1 MSLKRS
7 HTLYLHSKHRDNGE
21 PYQYTISLPEVIQSD
36 PNLEKFHISLQ
47 SFSTYNS
54 WFIVKEGA
62 NTIKVNGTD
71 YIIPK
76 GNYTYQG
83 LAKRIQSIIPNC
95 QVSWNIE
102 QNSMIFT
109 YSTNSVTRF
118 DNIGITLGYLP
129 NVDYTGTQIYSQTP
143 MTPYEDPYIMIHL
156 QNISP
161 MAEHLVFSNHTGEVR
176 MASILAKVL
185 INANP
190 FQLITYQ
197 QVLDSEGIYT
207 SDNTLGSLEI
217 LITDS
222 DGNIFYD
229 MPEHSF
235 TLTIESVDVDDYN
248 MKDLVAETKDIK
260 KWLRDLVSLKVYKR
274 PQLYP
279 TNI

>member
-21 PYQYTISLPEVIQSD
+21 PYQYTISIPEVIQSD
-36 PNLEKFHISLQ
+36 PNLEKFKISLQ
-47 SFSTYNS
+47 SFTTYNS
-54 WFIVKEGA
+54 WFIVKGGA
-62 NTIKVNGTD
+62 NTIRVNNTP
-71 YIIPK
+71 YTIPN
-76 GNYTYQG
+76 GNYTYQK
-83 LAKRIQSIIPNC
+83 LAKVIQSIIPNS
-95 QVSWNIE
+95 QVSWNME
-102 QNSMIFT
+102 TNSMIFT
-109 YSTNSVTRF
+109 YSTYSVTRF
-118 DNIGITLGYLP
+118 DNIGTTLGFIP
-129 NVDYTGTQIYSQTP
+129 NTDYTGTQIYSQTP
-143 MTPYEDPYIMIHL
+143 MVPYEDCFLMIHL

-197 QVLDSEGIYT
+197 QTLDSEGIYT

-235 TLTIESVDVDDYN
+235 TLTIESVDVDDYD
-248 MKDLVAETKDIK
+248 MKDLIAETKEIK
-260 KWLRDLVSLKVYKR
+260 KWVRDLTTLKLYKR